1 MLSRFCISGSDLGKK
16 FSRERQRKKKSFK
29 EMEAIVSSV
38 LGKLAEYTVEPVLR
52 QFGYL
57 IHYESNV
64 ARLNNQVERLNAQ
77 RRDVA
82 EKIEAATRNSE
93 TILHEVEIWLDQVD
107 RTLRDKDTCFEN
119 ERTAK
124 AECCSNGWF
133 PNLKIRHSL
142 SRKAKKMA
150 PDVDGL
156 LDKKFEAVACAAR
169 HEGASSS
176 QASNIMNFES
186 RKSTIEG
193 VMEALKGNQ
202 VNLIVICGMGGI
214 GKTTM
219 VKEVVIRAK
228 KEGLVDEHAKVVVN
242 DKPDISKI
250 QSDIAESLGLKLE
263 EQVLESRADK
273 LFNRLSAKRVL
284 VVLDNVWET
293 LDLREIGIPSGRNSC
308 KILVTSRNQDI
319 FNDMEENR
327 KKFSIG
333 VLPESDAWS
342 LFKKMA
348 GDDIESDPELR
359 SIAEQVL
366 EKCDGLPVAISTLG
380 SALRRKTKAVWN
392 DALRLLQK
400 PFGGDIQGMK
410 KNVYQ
415 SIRLSYDFLER
426 EEAKSCFLLCC
437 IFRESTIICV
447 EDLVTHG
454 LGLGVFHRID
464 SVEGGRDRVEALV
477 DTLKSCYLLLDSDK
491 EECVR
496 MHDVVRAVGLHIASA
511 ESEGTFLIRHG
522 VASENWTRGFIC
534 TSLTA
539 NKSTHE
545 LLLLS
550 CTDDEKRSDVD
561 TLGTLY
567 GVEDLKVLDISV
579 PYKGLYTWI
588 TFAIMSRT
596 RLESLPVLMRNIQT
610 LCLRGLELRLETI
623 SMIGDLRTLTIL
635 RLGGSSIQ
643 HVPEEFKNLCNLKL
657 LSLADC
663 SELQEISP
671 GVVSSLTKLE
681 ELYLW
686 GSFEDW
692 NDVRIIQLSSEL
704 LQLPLLT
711 SLETTLSVDILQN
724 SRHLFAKLKRFR
736 LCILKNKRRVPKFL
750 RSIPLYKLP
759 ANPRDNLLRLEDLG
773 ADCSLL
779 EVSVLLKTT
788 HFLHLGNE
796 TLAHPFNVVDAE
808 CGGNLKG
815 LTVTDCDALEYLV
828 DLTRAETTPVVFPV
842 LASLKIYGAQRLK
855 EIFHGL
861 LPVGSLKSLRRL
873 IIHRA
878 EELRHVWKTESQFDR
893 LESLTL
899 TDCQSLQVIV
909 AWQESGHHHEEEAK
923 EINFPN
929 LTQLELAELPS
940 LVGICS
946 KKVCKLNFSKLLD
959 LQLRTL
965 PRFSGQWLNGLAPTS
980 NSNDVDV
987 QHLFDPKPKR
997 KLM

>member
-1 MLSRFCISGSDLGKK
+1 
-16 FSRERQRKKKSFK
+16 
-29 EMEAIVSSV
+29 MEAIVSSV

-93 TILHEVEIWLDQVD
+93 TILHQVEIWLDQVD

-142 SRKAKKMA
+142 SRKAKKMT
-150 PDVDGL
+150 PDVDSL
-156 LDKKFEAVACAAR
+156 IDNKFEVVGFAAR

-186 RKSTIEG
+186 RKSIIEG

-250 QSDIAESLGLKLE
+250 QSDIAELLGLKLE

-293 LDLREIGIPSGRNSC
+293 LDLREIGIPSGLNSC

-319 FNDMEENR
+319 FNDMEEAR
-327 KKFSIG
+327 KKFPID

-380 SALRRKTKAVWN
+380 SALRGKPRASWN
-392 DALRLLQK
+392 YALGLLQN
-400 PFGGDIQGMK
+400 PFEGDIQPFEGEIQGMK
-410 KNVYQ
+410 KNVYHP
-415 SIRLSYDFLER
+415 IRLSYDFLESER
-426 EEAKSCFLLCC
+426 VKSLFLLCC
-437 IFRESTIICV
+437 IFRESTDIPV
-447 EDLVTHG
+447 EDLVTHAFG
-454 LGLGVFHRID
+454 LRVFQRID
-464 SVEGGRDRVEALV
+464 KVEKARDGVEALV
-477 DTLKSCYLLLDSDK
+477 YTLKSCYLLLDSGK

-496 MHDVVRAVGLHIASA
+496 MHDVVRAVGLRIASD
-511 ESEGTFLIRHG
+511 ESEGTFLVRHG
-522 VASENWTRGFIC
+522 VPLENWSRGYIC

-550 CTDDEKRSDVD
+550 RTNDEERSNVG
-561 TLGTLY
+561 TLGTLN

-596 RLESLPVLMRNIQT
+596 RLESLPILMRNIQT

-643 HVPEEFKNLCNLKL
+643 YVPEEFKNLCNLKL
-657 LSLADC
+657 LDLADC
-663 SELQEISP
+663 SELQEISS
-671 GVVSSLTKLE
+671 GVISSLTKLE

-686 GSFEDW
+686 
-692 NDVRIIQLSSEL
+692 
-704 LQLPLLT
+704 
-711 SLETTLSVDILQN
+711 
-724 SRHLFAKLKRFR
+724 
-736 LCILKNKRRVPKFL
+736 
-750 RSIPLYKLP
+750 
-759 ANPRDNLLRLEDLG
+759 
-773 ADCSLL
+773 
-779 EVSVLLKTT
+779 
-788 HFLHLGNE
+788 
-796 TLAHPFNVVDAE
+796 
-808 CGGNLKG
+808 
-815 LTVTDCDALEYLV
+815 
-828 DLTRAETTPVVFPV
+828 VVFV
-842 LASLKIYGAQRLK
+842 DEFRNHS
-855 EIFHGL
+855 
-861 LPVGSLKSLRRL
+861 
-873 IIHRA
+873 
-878 EELRHVWKTESQFDR
+878 
-893 LESLTL
+893 
-899 TDCQSLQVIV
+899 
-909 AWQESGHHHEEEAK
+909 
-923 EINFPN
+923 
-929 LTQLELAELPS
+929 
-940 LVGICS
+940 
-946 KKVCKLNFSKLLD
+946 VC
-959 LQLRTL
+959 
-965 PRFSGQWLNGLAPTS
+965 
-980 NSNDVDV
+980 
-987 QHLFDPKPKR
+987 
-997 KLM
+997 